1 MVAVTLSIYVLCL
14 HLHGTHLVKLF
25 DCQGDVTSHFKR
37 IMYSLLQHIYK
48 RCSQKNATCMTE
60 EENLPAQLQVPPE
73 PLIDENQFDPESH
86 YNTRKR
92 KYVYASQTSDKG
104 SITDSQISNW
114 SQTSEFLWH
123 REVHVLIINLVMLIT
138 V

>member
-1 MVAVTLSIYVLCL
+1 
-14 HLHGTHLVKLF
+14 
-25 DCQGDVTSHFKR
+25 
-37 IMYSLLQHIYK
+37 MYSLLQHIYK

-92 KYVYASQTSDKG
+92 KYVHASQTSDKG